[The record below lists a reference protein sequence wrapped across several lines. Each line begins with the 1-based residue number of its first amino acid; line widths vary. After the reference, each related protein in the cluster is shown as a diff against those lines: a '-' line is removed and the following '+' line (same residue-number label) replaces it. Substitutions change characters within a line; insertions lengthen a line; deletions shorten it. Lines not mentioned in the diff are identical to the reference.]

1 MSPHLELCH
10 IVWHNINHLNILK
23 FVCCKYYSDFSF
35 ISSLICSSA
44 LYAVSSRGEQHF
56 CHKAHYPGN
65 RRKEYSVVKEQKNE
79 TFICRYRHTT
89 PLGNCLHL
97 QIKVSTLFLILIL
110 KHYNIKNSICQELD
124 KPPSGFQRILIQ
136 VIAQSL
142 ASTSNMNTSEQ
153 FRFNLT
159 NPFSCYIKFFC
170 RFY

>member
-1 MSPHLELCH
+1 MRFHPGASSIFAIKHT
-10 IVWHNINHLNILK
+10 
-23 FVCCKYYSDFSF
+23 
-35 ISSLICSSA
+35 ISGIAGKSIQLS
-44 LYAVSSRGEQHF
+44 
-56 CHKAHYPGN
+56 KN
-65 RRKEYSVVKEQKNE
+65 KNE

-110 KHYNIKNSICQELD
+110 KYYNIKNSICQELD
-124 KPPSGFQRILIQ
+124 KPPSGFQRLLIQ

-159 NPFSCYIKFFC
+159 NSFFCYIKFFC